1 MFPRAPYGCEVY
13 GRAPPE
19 ESKISTPGEVL
30 AWKLAASHLASWT
43 DALNLTVMEYRRLG
57 KAGVQVSA
65 LSFGSWVTF
74 GQQISDDLAA
84 ELMKTAYDNG
94 VNFFD
99 NAEAY
104 AGGRSET
111 VMGHILQ
118 KMAWSHET
126 FLVSSKVFWGG
137 NLPNQEGLSRKHV
150 IEACHNAL
158 RRLQVE
164 YLDLYFCHRPDPH
177 TPIEETVRAMS
188 DLVHQGK
195 VLYWGTSEWSAQEI
209 TQAHA
214 IARECH
220 LVPPTMEQPM
230 YNLFGRYRFEK
241 EYARLYDEFGIG
253 TTIWSPLASGL
264 LTGKHRNGP
273 AAGSRVTMDDY
284 GWLKER
290 ITREGHGE
298 GCAGAEAGE
307 AREGTRA
314 EPGRLRHRV
323 VPEES
328 ARQHGHPRRFEGR
341 ATHRKSHRPRG
352 AGEIDARRDEGSRR
366 AGGGLGY
373 PAGLP

>member
-1 MFPRAPYGCEVY
+1 
-13 GRAPPE
+13 
-19 ESKISTPGEVL
+19 
-30 AWKLAASHLASWT
+30 
-43 DALNLTVMEYRRLG
+43 MEYRRLG

-65 LSFGSWVTF
+65 LSLGSWVTF
-74 GQQISDDLAA
+74 AQQIGDDVAA
-84 ELMKTAYDNG
+84 DLMRTAYENG

-104 AGGRSET
+104 ASGRSEK
-111 VMGHILQ
+111 VMGNILR

-164 YLDLYFCHRPDPH
+164 YLDLYFCHRPDPK

-188 DLVHQGK
+188 DLIHQGK

-214 IARECH
+214 IARANY

-230 YNLFGRYRFEK
+230 YNLLGRFRFEK
-241 EYARLYDEFGIG
+241 EYARLYDEYGMG

-264 LTGKHRNGP
+264 LTGKHDKGP
-273 AAGSRVTMDDY
+273 A
-284 GWLKER
+284 
-290 ITREGHGE
+290 
-298 GCAGAEAGE
+298 
-307 AREGTRA
+307 EGTRA
-314 EPGRLRHRV
+314 TLKDYTWLKDQITREAKDKGPMVQKLD
-323 VPEES
+323 
-328 ARQHGHPRRFEGR
+328 AL
-341 ATHRKSHRPRG
+341 AK
-352 AGEIDARRDEGSRR
+352 EI
-366 AGGGLGY
+366 GLSL
-373 PAGLP
+373 AVFSI